1 MTPPSTPQPILSP
14 TTLLQL
20 SAILGSE
27 ITPERAR
34 LAIHHATQAQS
45 DPLAQLSAAAAGA
58 GMQVSPVRMPLS
70 EAVWQAHA
78 DTPVLIWSSV
88 ESRWLVITYAG
99 WFSLR
104 LADGEHPT
112 HRLTL
117 RRQALADLVG
127 VESVHTVVEAGI
139 VHLDPLDGGSMT
151 PEQAAR
157 ALVSLQGQQF
167 LAQ

>member
-1 MTPPSTPQPILSP
+1 MTPPSTPPPILSP

-58 GMQVSPVRMPLS
+58 GMQIAPARLPLS

-78 DTPVLIWSSV
+78 DSPVVIWSSV
-88 ESRWLVITYAG
+88 ENRWLVITYAG

-104 LADGEHPT
+104 LADGSIQPIASPSHGRPS
-112 HRLTL
+112 LTSSVSKACTPWWRPASSTSTAQ
-117 RRQALADLVG
+117 RR
-127 VESVHTVVEAGI
+127 T
-139 VHLDPLDGGSMT
+139 
-151 PEQAAR
+151 
-157 ALVSLQGQQF
+157 
-167 LAQ
+167 